1 MKTFRDPS
9 LMSCFSM
16 LQISV
21 GDPNVIE
28 AQRQTPAF
36 DVSAELRKLVSGY
49 KVSFRMIEFGHE

>member
-1 MKTFRDPS
+1 
-9 LMSCFSM
+9 M